1 MYRFILSIFT
11 TLMLFAV
18 AGCCLP
24 PAQGETTDLFSQID
38 FPVLKSPGA
47 IQPEYKSAHRNIS
60 ADKPKKTNKIPAPLK
75 VSTPAVSKKADIT
88 PSENSKPKSAP
99 DYRPHKL
106 AALGDVSKQSDV
118 SKKSDRQSATKK
130 PSVKA
135 NADPAALTLLRSV
148 MQVAHPQSIIFDKK
162 RLRFY
167 VSRLGEK
174 AADKKGAIA
183 LLARDGGLINKAYV
197 KGLNQPRGLAIIGE
211 YLYVADGRS
220 LVQIDVDSA
229 KVINRFEDKDA
240 FYFNDVVA
248 SNSGEV
254 FVTAPLTNSINKLT
268 KNGKFELFLQDPK
281 LSGPNSLAIEGDDL
295 YVGSMGLKSGDPKK
309 PGEVLKAASA
319 NEGGLFKISL
329 STKEISK
336 ISNEALPQISSI
348 GLDQEGHLYA
358 VGAGASEL
366 LKFTLSDGRLAERI
380 DVQKLFKLSDTQ
392 GLGDF
397 HYFPTSKEFWV
408 PVKNNGHI
416 LVFVRSDATLTSE
429 NE

>member
-60 ADKPKKTNKIPAPLK
+60 ADRPKKTNKIPMPKK
-75 VSTPAVSKKADIT
+75 VSTPAVSKKSDNT
-88 PSENSKPKSAP
+88 PKENSNPENTP
-99 DYRPHKL
+99 NYRPHKL
-106 AALGDVSKQSDV
+106 AALDDVSKQNNRHSTD
-118 SKKSDRQSATKK
+118 KKNI
-130 PSVKA
+130 A
-135 NADPAALTLLRSV
+135 NTNPDPAALTLLRSV
-148 MQVAHPQSIIFDKK
+148 MKVAHPQSIIFDKK

-254 FVTAPLTNSINKLT
+254 FVTDPLTNSINKLT